1 MILFLYDEL
10 KILRILWYNENGY
23 RSYALLF
30 SCFENIEAD
39 LNPGFKNM
47 PRILT
52 LSIVTQ

>member
-1 MILFLYDEL
+1 MILSPYDEL

-47 PRILT
+47 LRTLT
-52 LSIVTQ
+52 LSIITQ